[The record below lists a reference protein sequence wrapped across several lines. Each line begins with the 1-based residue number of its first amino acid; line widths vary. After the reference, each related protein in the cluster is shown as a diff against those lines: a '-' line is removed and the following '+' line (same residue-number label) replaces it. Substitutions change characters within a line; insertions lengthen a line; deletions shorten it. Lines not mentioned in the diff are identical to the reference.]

1 MAKAPADLRSLAR
14 AQTETCVRVLTGIVR
29 QKSASASARTQAA
42 GLLLDRGWGRAPQ
55 PVTGEEGKAIE
66 IIIRK
71 MIGNDDDDKS

>member
-29 QKSASASARTQAA
+29 QKTAPPAARAHAA

-55 PVTGEEGKAIE
+55 PVTGEDGKAIE
-66 IIIRK
+66 ITIRK
-71 MIGNDDDDKS
+71 MIGIDDDNKT